1 MDNIGLS
8 EINNNELVMS
18 YPSKVWLGF
27 DFDQAEMY
35 FLCLFSKD
43 IELKRALY
51 SKDFHKYVAS
61 MLDDIPMEDISPE
74 QREMAK
80 TLSYQLIYSGFN
92 TGIAKGNILKKRRD
106 LNEEKVSE
114 ALEKYQEVFFCLFN
128 WVKQAAV
135 DWFQDQGYMTYFMN
149 AKKFINVPAYLP
161 CEPDKLLNSH
171 QGRLCI
177 NVYGQNS
184 VGLLLKYVM
193 SNMFR
198 DDMVRNN
205 ISQIIPVFDA
215 IYMLVNT
222 KVLSQVINKIN
233 RFTTPIIKHN
243 DFEIRMRV
251 SWKLSVKSWGEMIK
265 IEAPNSNDNGAIIYE
280 W

>member
-222 KVLSQVINKIN
+222 KVLSQVINKIH